1 MSNTEE
7 IIVTSTD
14 EVPKVE
20 IKLRCRGRYPLA
32 EDQKK
37 PKTKKPRKQ
46 NNSKEYNREYYHTSK
61 TEITCECG
69 MVMNKR
75 CLNRH
80 LKRRVHEENLK
91 ITQSVKTG

>member
-1 MSNTEE
+1 MSLTEE
-7 IIVTSTD
+7 TIITST
-14 EVPKVE
+14 EEAPKTE
-20 IKLRCRGRYPLA
+20 IKLRRRGRYPIP

-37 PKTKKPRKQ
+37 PKQKKPRKQ
-46 NNSKEYNREYYHTSK
+46 NNSREYNKQYYHTSK
-61 TEITCECG
+61 SEITCECG